1 MNPQKL
7 FNYIIQNYETVSNV
21 GLLQK
26 ILYLLEDKKSKI
38 VLYTYDAILLDLA
51 KEDKDILRKIVR
63 VFEEENLKITIN
75 VGKRYDSL
83 QPF

>member
-1 MNPQKL
+1 
-7 FNYIIQNYETVSNV
+7 
-21 GLLQK
+21 LQK

-51 KEDKDILRKIVR
+51 KEDKDILRKIVG